1 MCCRR
6 VFSSMSRD
14 AARDSL
20 ISTIRLQLPLV
31 RGLWL
36 VNSAFAGSEGFE
48 RGCGP
53 ASLPSPIIQDYFD
66 SISLQAFL
74 LPISQLL
81 QLSTRFL
88 PSFPEALRLLMIFR
102 EAALQD

>member
-1 MCCRR
+1 
-6 VFSSMSRD
+6 MSRD
-14 AARDSL
+14 AVRDSPYL
-20 ISTIRLQLPLV
+20 HNSATAAASQR
-31 RGLWL
+31 LWL

-88 PSFPEALRLLMIFR
+88 PNFPEALRLLMIFR